1 MADLLA
7 EAELLDLLLEC
18 GVEWHREMISWMSGK
33 RLAVI
38 WLPTTMWGM
47 GACNSYHSI
56 NKQVE

>member
-38 WLPTTMWGM
+38 WLPTTMWGI
-47 GACNSYHSI
+47 GACNGYH
-56 NKQVE
+56 